1 MIILVPVIAEITLTP
16 VGVTRTG
23 IELINNE
30 KVYLDIIMS
39 RYTLSLFISSMYM

>member
-23 IELINNE
+23 KNIDSTSYLIQFLMID
-30 KVYLDIIMS
+30 KHIAVA
-39 RYTLSLFISSMYM
+39 